1 MQQKGTRPFVT
12 KNRTNFTRGVYGFI
26 LPYLTLKKGCSAK
39 IYRWVMSNEKMAYKK
54 LDVRIFKNTSKNKEI
69 ITDLAGNTFL
79 TRQAVARLFGC
90 SLPTLATTYKRK
102 GLRPLDRYVKGYK
115 VYLLDDVEQMYN
127 RRAAY

>member
-1 MQQKGTRPFVT
+1 M
-12 KNRTNFTRGVYGFI
+12 
-26 LPYLTLKKGCSAK
+26 
-39 IYRWVMSNEKMAYKK
+39 
-54 LDVRIFKNTSKNKEI
+54 FKNTSKVKEVV
-69 ITDLAGNTFL
+69 TDLAGNTFL

-127 RRAAY
+127 RRAAYFSGNVATGTPPTLRSMAIDH

>member
-1 MQQKGTRPFVT
+1 MK
-12 KNRTNFTRGVYGFI
+12 
-26 LPYLTLKKGCSAK
+26 S
-39 IYRWVMSNEKMAYKK
+39 EKMAYKK
-54 LDVRIFKNTSKNKEI
+54 IDVRIFKNTAKHKEI

-79 TRQAVARLFGC
+79 TRTAVARLFGC
-90 SLPTLATTYKRK
+90 SLPSLATTYKRK